1 MTKQILILPG
11 DGIGKEVTASAVEV
25 LNYLIEA
32 HNLDFQVLEKEVGG
46 TSYDLHGKPLTDETL
61 EIAKKCKFRP

>member
-46 TSYDLHGKPLTDETL
+46 NVL
-61 EIAKKCKFRP
+61 